1 MIGKRINS
9 AMKSI
14 YINRFNY
21 FIFVIIIYFICT
33 ILHDPIVWL
42 IADFFL
48 MFAIIARSKISFFS
62 ANTVIN
68 TYPLV
73 GIICEYFFDFSHGLL
88 HISELPIHIIEISI
102 CIFIFNAMLGYIV
115 FCTNVLKKE
124 KELLKFIPSRCTR
137 FTCEIFAVL
146 SSVLIII
153 GLPYGFF
160 SFENRNLTALPG
172 SSWKVLA
179 LYAVFFSIPYLKKST
194 IVNIFSCFTMLWF
207 LLHAERVEFIGFL
220 LMLVIL
226 MFNKKENNLKIKD
239 YAKYI
244 FIAFALVVLFAVIGN
259 VVRGMSTDF
268 NSILKSSLIQSS
280 MVDIMY
286 VFNTGVDYA
295 DRFGFIHGQT
305 LTVYLDKFFLL
316 NDSHNSYTAFLNN
329 YARNAGG
336 GYALTDGYLNFGYP
350 GVFVQVLI
358 QLLWINFCLKKKN
371 NYRYFCYCFMI
382 AMCFRY
388 SWYGY
393 YYYEKTPIVYVP
405 LFLLIQFVFYKFEKK
420 HTRRIRVI
428 S

>member
-1 MIGKRINS
+1 
-9 AMKSI
+9 MKSI
-14 YINRFNY
+14 YINRFSY
-21 FIFVIIIYFICT
+21 VIFAIIIYFICT
-33 ILHDPIVWL
+33 ILHNPIVWL

-48 MFAIIARSKISFFS
+48 MFAIIAKSKISFFS
-62 ANTVIN
+62 ANTVIC

-73 GIICEYFFDFSHGLL
+73 GVICEYYFDFSYGLL
-88 HISELPIHIIEISI
+88 HISELPIHIIEISV
-102 CIFIFNAMLGYIV
+102 CIFIFNAMLGFMA
-115 FCTNVLKKE
+115 FCTNALKKE
-124 KELLKFIPSRCTR
+124 KELFKFIPKNCTQ
-137 FTCEIFAVL
+137 FTCEAFAIMSAVL
-146 SSVLIII
+146 VIIAF
-153 GLPYGFF
+153 PYGFF
-160 SFENRNLTALPG
+160 SFEHRQQAVLSG
-172 SSWKVLA
+172 SSWMLLA
-179 LYAVFFSIPYLKKST
+179 LYAMFFSLPFIKKSI
-194 IVNIFSCFTMLWF
+194 IVKFFDSFTLIWF

-220 LMLVIL
+220 LMIL
-226 MFNKKENNLKIKD
+226 IVNLNKRDIKLKIKD
-239 YAKYI
+239 YARFVFTAI
-244 FIAFALVVLFAVIGN
+244 IIVMIFAVIGN
-259 VVRGMSTDF
+259 VIRGASTDF
-268 NSILKSSLIQSS
+268 ESILTSMFVQGS
-280 MVDIMY
+280 MVDMMY